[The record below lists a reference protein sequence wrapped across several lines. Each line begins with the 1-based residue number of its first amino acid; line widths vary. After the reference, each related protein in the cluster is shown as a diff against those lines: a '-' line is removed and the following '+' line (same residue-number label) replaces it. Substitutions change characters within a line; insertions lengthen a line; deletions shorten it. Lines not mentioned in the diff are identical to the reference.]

1 MAKININV
9 EMTPEEFDEYRKFV
23 KDKKYYVDIRTV
35 KLRDVLDSQL
45 ERVDA
50 GEFYEIGFRGYRAR
64 YQSSNKKVTVM
75 LEARE

>member
-9 EMTPEEFDEYRKFV
+9 EMTPEEFDEYRTFV

-45 ERVDA
+45 ERVDTS
-50 GEFYEIGFRGYRAR
+50 EFYEIGFRGSRTM
-64 YQSSNKKVTVM
+64 YQSSNKKLTVV